1 MINTNIYNN
10 ITNTRGQINA
20 VLDVQEATSVYGYES
35 EPVTLEEVKS
45 YCKIDFDEE
54 DSLISAFITAAREN
68 LEKYLGISIIQ
79 KRIICILQNDCG
91 GIELPYGPIYSDIDP
106 TLITDADGNEVED
119 IVILGLQYKYIETP
133 IQWVQLIYDAG
144 FDTVP
149 ETIKTAIKAYVF
161 FMYEN
166 RGEKIG
172 FGAGDSVRQYNPDFI
187 PIAAQQLTNKY
198 RRVFDAMM

>member
-20 VLDVQEATSVYGYES
+20 VLDVQETTSVYGYES
-35 EPVTLEEVKS
+35 EPVTLEETKT

-91 GIELPYGPIYSDIDP
+91 GIELPYGPIYGDID
-106 TLITDADGNEVED
+106 TSLITDFDGNVVEV
-119 IVILGLQYKYIETP
+119 VISGLDYKYIVDP
-133 IQWVQLIYDAG
+133 INWVQLIYDAG
-144 FDTVP
+144 FVIVP
-149 ETIKTAIKAYVF
+149 ETIKTAIKAQVF
-161 FMYEN
+161 FYYEN

-172 FGAGDSVRQYNPDFI
+172 FGTGDSVRQYNPDFVCN
-187 PIAAQQLTNKY
+187 AAIQLTNKY
-198 RRVFDAMM
+198 RRVWDIMS

>member
-1 MINTNIYNN
+1 MINANANS
-10 ITNTRGQINA
+10 TNTRGQINA
-20 VLDVQEATSVYGYES
+20 VIDVQETTSVYGYGE
-35 EPVTLEEVKS
+35 EPVTLAEVKT

-54 DSLISAFITAAREN
+54 DGLLTGFITAARTN
-68 LEKYLGISIIQ
+68 LEKWLGICIIQ
-79 KRIICILQNDCG
+79 KRIITILQNDCG
-91 GIELPYGPIYSDIDP
+91 GIELPYGPIYGDIDS

-133 IQWVQLIYDAG
+133 INWVQLIYDAG
-144 FDTVP
+144 FDVVP

-198 RRVFDAMM
+198 RRVWDIMS